1 MILQRK
7 KASLQL
13 QETINVQKKK
23 QYKFH
28 TVVAKVSV
36 TFQHMCIQLCLQRVE
51 FILEYIPLIKNIKRI
66 KIGKF
71 KNKTK
76 NI

>member
-1 MILQRK
+1 MFRNK
-7 KASLQL
+7 
-13 QETINVQKKK
+13 E
-23 QYKFH
+23 YKFH
-28 TVVAKVSV
+28 KVVAKVSV
-36 TFQHMCIQLCLQRVE
+36 TFQHMCILLCLQRVK
-51 FILEYIPLIKNIKRI
+51 FNLEYIPLIKNIKRI

>member
-1 MILQRK
+1 MAK
-7 KASLQL
+7 KKSKFTVA
-13 QETINVQKKK
+13 ENHKCTEKK